1 SMRRS
6 GAPSQSAYQ
15 SWHQAKRPCLAQQ
28 QQQQQPKQPASSVC
42 LRESSNSQEQQP
54 GSGDAKP
61 AAEGRQFACVWGKN
75 SAKKHKVW
83 EGDGLLRVLG
93 ARTAILLDAAT
104 GAVLGR
110 GCDLKPAELAELD
123 EGSRLSLG
131 GRLVEICGPAGPIEA
146 PPQPSASSQSNSD
159 QPVAA
164 QQPQSLDGQNL
175 SGSEQAAATAA
186 AVAYRA
192 RAAFKP
198 VALSTAEAV
207 PPPRVPAGLAAGVD
221 PDAFVLPPPPPTL
234 LWDRDRGADT
244 RDVEAGD
251 DGGELYD
258 VVVDRRLTARLRRH
272 QRDGVAFLY
281 SCVLGSQVPGSYGA
295 ILADA
300 MGLGKTLQSISLV
313 WTLLHSSPYSATKPL
328 VRRALIVTP
337 GSLVANWRLEFYKW
351 LPWARSLLDS
361 RMLYC
366 VGHEGAR
373 PEDYRGQAVLLIS
386 YEMLLRWAARLSE
399 HSFDLL
405 ICDEGHRL
413 KNAAT
418 QTAQALAAVG
428 AKRRIVL
435 TGTPVQNDLDE
446 LYTLVD
452 FVSPG
457 RLGDWPQFRAA
468 FVERIA
474 AAADSAATEDQLD
487 KGRAAA
493 EKLSRLIAPMVL
505 RRCHEDIDSAGS
517 LPPKRELVIF
527 CRPSDLQR
535 RLFDVVCGCAAAV
548 EVLSD
553 KLGHTAR
560 LADGEH
566 LRLIGLLRKVASDPA
581 LLHAHLVAKQQA
593 AGGRGGNSE
602 NYDDLSRQLMSE
614 FPLDFDADGGLNELI
629 DDNLVAT
636 SSSGK
641 LSVTSQLLQR
651 ICRGRGRNCVL
662 ASNSTKTLDLLG
674 RLCAALGLAS
684 LRLDGATPTATRQRL
699 VDQFNDTR
707 CIGVGGGRVLLLSTK
722 AGGVGLNLTGASDL
736 ILFDID
742 WNPAN
747 DAQATARI
755 WREGQRRPCS
765 VYRLLTA
772 GSIEERIF
780 LRQVK
785 KLGLSRSIL
794 DSASGAASALISGA
808 NGSKKSSTPRFTRQE
823 LAELFTFVGDTD
835 CLAHDCLNCR
845 CLGSGSGGGDDG
857 HSVAPPQQP
866 PPAAVVR
873 RCQLGYNFAD
883 SETASTLLESTT
895 DRRQRGGGGGGP
907 VGSGGLALLSD
918 WHHVSA
924 AAAAASGSDFA
935 GFGGFEQTLMAAGD
949 SVSFVMWHEV
959 GGWEAASD

>member
-1 SMRRS
+1 
-6 GAPSQSAYQ
+6 
-15 SWHQAKRPCLAQQ
+15 
-28 QQQQQPKQPASSVC
+28 
-42 LRESSNSQEQQP
+42 
-54 GSGDAKP
+54 
-61 AAEGRQFACVWGKN
+61 
-75 SAKKHKVW
+75 
-83 EGDGLLRVLG
+83 
-93 ARTAILLDAAT
+93 
-104 GAVLGR
+104 
-110 GCDLKPAELAELD
+110 
-123 EGSRLSLG
+123 
-131 GRLVEICGPAGPIEA
+131 
-146 PPQPSASSQSNSD
+146 
-159 QPVAA
+159 
-164 QQPQSLDGQNL
+164 
-175 SGSEQAAATAA
+175 
-186 AVAYRA
+186 
-192 RAAFKP
+192 
-198 VALSTAEAV
+198 
-207 PPPRVPAGLAAGVD
+207 
-221 PDAFVLPPPPPTL
+221 
-234 LWDRDRGADT
+234 
-244 RDVEAGD
+244 
-251 DGGELYD
+251 
-258 VVVDRRLTARLRRH
+258 
-272 QRDGVAFLY
+272 
-281 SCVLGSQVPGSYGA
+281 VPGSYGA

-313 WTLLHSSPYSATKPL
+313 WTLLHSSPYSATPS
-328 VRRALIVTP
+328 R
-337 GSLVANWRLEFYKW
+337 WLEFYKW

-457 RLGDWPQFRAA
+457 RLGNWPQFRAA

-493 EKLSRLIAPMVL
+493 EN
-505 RRCHEDIDSAGS
+505 

-553 KLGHTAR
+553 ELGHTAR

-581 LLHAHLVAKQQA
+581 FAACASGRCNLPPKRELVIFCRPSDLQRRLFDVVSSASAATERSDARRRGCCIGSSCHSGRHSSARLVRWRLHAPHAQAAVRSEVVPLRSSAVCCMRIWSLLSRLIAPMVAPMPRGHRLCRQPAAEARTGNLLPAVRPQRPPIRRRVRLRRRRQVLSDELGHTARLADGRPAPHRAAAQGGQRSRFAHAHLVAKETPVQVLLIIHNFPAIPHDPPEAASRWREGRQQQK
-593 AGGRGGNSE
+593 

-641 LSVTSQLLQR
+641 LSVTSHLLQR
-651 ICRGRGRNCVL
+651 ICRGRRRNCVL

-707 CIGVGGGRVLLLSTK
+707 CVGVGGGRVLLLSTK

-845 CLGSGSGGGDDG
+845 CLGSGGGDDEQPA
-857 HSVAPPQQP
+857 APPQQP
-866 PPAAVVR
+866 PPA
-873 RCQLGYNFAD
+873 
-883 SETASTLLESTT
+883 
-895 DRRQRGGGGGGP
+895 P
-907 VGSGGLALLSD
+907 
-918 WHHVSA
+918 A
-924 AAAAASGSDFA
+924 A
-935 GFGGFEQTLMAAGD
+935 
-949 SVSFVMWHEV
+949 
-959 GGWEAASD
+959 